1 MCSKIFVVIGP
12 INKFGYT
19 LLEQSIRY
27 WLCCLFNIGFLL
39 TMDFFVSFF
48 FLLDR
53 EGKYYRLTNIVTRY
67 NRIESSTINSQRII
81 I

>member
-12 INKFGYT
+12 I
-19 LLEQSIRY
+19 IRY

-48 FLLDR
+48 FLLDK
-53 EGKYYRLTNIVTRY
+53 EGKYYGLTNIVTRY